1 MTMLGAD
8 VLYLTVRELGQ
19 RLRSGQ
25 FTSVALTESYL
36 ERSHRLGPELR
47 AYVTITDKLALEQAK
62 RADDELRAGHDRGP
76 LHGIPYAAK
85 DLVAVP
91 DYPTTWGAK
100 PYANRVIDST
110 ATIIARLDRAGA
122 VLVGK
127 AAMIELAGGLGYRT
141 PAASFTGAAINPW
154 NKNYWTCGSS
164 SGPGAIVAAAMAAF
178 AIGSETNGSILC
190 PSSSCGVAG
199 LRPTYGRVSRH
210 GAMALA
216 YTMDKLGPLARSAN
230 DLALVMAGVAGHD
243 PRDPTSLPETQAR
256 FVASSVETRMRRPL
270 RIGWLSQPWRSS
282 TPEIAAAVS
291 KAMGVMRKN
300 GATVAE
306 IDLPS
311 GPWEQTGSVT
321 VEAEAST
328 AFENLI
334 RSGKVAELADP
345 SDRIGGY
352 VRQEVRASDYL
363 RAQRVRRI
371 LERKMRDLYR
381 QFDVIAAPGTG
392 GTAPPLHPNPEEENR
407 RRRSFTERPAGRSS
421 PTTVGNLCGLP
432 AVAVPC
438 GFSSKEG
445 LPIGLQFMGPAL
457 GETAVLAAAALY
469 QRHTDWHKR
478 RPPIS

>member
-1 MTMLGAD
+1 MPGEEI
-8 VLYLTVRELGQ
+8 LYLDVRELGE
-19 RLRSGQ
+19 RLRTGKL
-25 FTSVALTESYL
+25 TSVALTESYL
-36 ERSHRLGPELR
+36 QRSHKLGPELH
-47 AYVTITDKLALEQAK
+47 AYVTITGKLALEQARK
-62 RADDELRAGHDRGP
+62 ADEELRAGHDRGP

-100 PYANRVIDST
+100 PYAHRVINAT
-110 ATIIARLDRAGA
+110 ATVIRRLEKAGA
-122 VLVGK
+122 VLIGK
-127 AAMIELAGGLGYRT
+127 AAMIELAGGLGYRS

-216 YTMDKLGPLARSAN
+216 YTMDKLGPLARSAG
-230 DLALVMAGVAGHD
+230 DIGLILAAISGHD
-243 PRDPTSLPETQAR
+243 PNDPTSLPQAQAR
-256 FVASSVETRMRRPL
+256 FLASSVERRMRKPL
-270 RIGWLSQPWRSS
+270 RIGWLSQPWRSD
-282 TPEIAAAVS
+282 TAEVAAAIS
-291 KAMGVMRKN
+291 KAMDVMRKH
-300 GATVAE
+300 GATVE
-306 IDLPS
+306 ETDLPE
-311 GPWEQTGSVT
+311 GPWEQTGGVT
-321 VEAEAST
+321 VQAEAAT
-328 AFENLI
+328 AFANLI

-345 SDRIGGY
+345 NDRIGGY
-352 VRQEVRASDYL
+352 VREEVRAADYL

-371 LERKMRDLYR
+371 LEKKMRELYSK
-381 QFDVIAAPGTG
+381 FDVIAAPGTG
-392 GTAPPLHPNPEEENR
+392 GTAPPLHPHPEEEHR
-407 RRRSFTERPAGRSS
+407 RRRAFAKRPPERSS

-432 AVAVPC
+432 AIAVPC
-438 GFSSKEG
+438 GFSRKEG

-457 GETAVLAAAALY
+457 GESSVLATAVLY

-478 RPPIS
+478 RPPID